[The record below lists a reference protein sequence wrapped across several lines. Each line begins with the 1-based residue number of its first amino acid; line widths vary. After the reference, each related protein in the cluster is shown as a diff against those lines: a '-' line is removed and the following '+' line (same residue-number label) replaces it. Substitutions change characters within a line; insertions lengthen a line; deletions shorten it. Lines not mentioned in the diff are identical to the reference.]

1 MRYSVFILLFISFF
15 CTNSVLNA
23 QSDSLSTTPINIE
36 VLPENPNP
44 NEPVKITVNSF
55 STDINSASITWI
67 VNGKISK
74 TGIGEKVFILT
85 VGDTGT
91 NTKLDIVVKT
101 KEGETVNNTLNFSP
115 VAVDLVWQ
123 SESFVPPFY
132 KGKAMY
138 SHQNNV
144 TIIAIPHIV
153 SNGKEINP
161 KNLVYSWSKDDRVIE
176 SDSGYGKNTFT
187 FEGSLISRPV
197 KVEVRVGSPI
207 TGDSGYAH
215 LTMTP
220 TEPTIVF
227 YKKDPLYGIE
237 FQKAIIG
244 DYNIDDINEINVVS
258 IPLFF
263 GVTEVRST
271 DLFYKWMINGA
282 SLNNESGLNSQIFR
296 KKEGVSGKSSISLSI
311 ENSNKILQYASENFG
326 LTFNNIKN

>member
-115 VAVDLVWQ
+115 IAVDLVWQ

-132 KGKAMY
+132 RGKAMY
-138 SHQNNV
+138 SHQNSV
-144 TIIAIPHIV
+144 TVIAMPHIV
-153 SNGKEINP
+153 SGGKEINP
-161 KNLVYSWSKDDRVIE
+161 KNLVYSWSKDDRVVE

-197 KVEVRVGSPI
+197 KVEVRVSSPA

-215 LTMTP
+215 LTMNP
-220 TEPTIVF
+220 TDPSLLF

-237 FQKAIIG
+237 FQKEIAG
-244 DYNIDDINEINVVS
+244 DYNIDNINEINIVAV
-258 IPLFF
+258 PMFF
-263 GVTEVRST
+263 GVKDSKSN
-271 DLFYKWMINGA
+271 DLRYEWKINGA
-282 SLNNESGLNSQIFR
+282 KIENLYSFNYQVFR
-296 KKEGVSGKSSISLSI
+296 KKEGVTGKSSISLSV
-311 ENSNKILQYASENFG
+311 ENSNKILQYVSGGFN
-326 LTFNNIKN
+326 LTFDK

>member
-1 MRYSVFILLFISFF
+1 MLMRYSVFILLFLSFF
-15 CTNSVLNA
+15 YTNSVLNA

-132 KGKAMY
+132 RGKAMY

-144 TIIAIPHIV
+144 TMIAIPHIV
-153 SNGKEINP
+153 SGGKEINP

-176 SDSGYGKNTFT
+176 SDSGYGKILLH
-187 FEGSLISRPV
+187 SKAL
-197 KVEVRVGSPI
+197 
-207 TGDSGYAH
+207 
-215 LTMTP
+215 
-220 TEPTIVF
+220 
-227 YKKDPLYGIE
+227 LY
-237 FQKAIIG
+237 Q
-244 DYNIDDINEINVVS
+244 
-258 IPLFF
+258 
-263 GVTEVRST
+263 
-271 DLFYKWMINGA
+271 DL
-282 SLNNESGLNSQIFR
+282 
-296 KKEGVSGKSSISLSI
+296 
-311 ENSNKILQYASENFG
+311 
-326 LTFNNIKN
+326 